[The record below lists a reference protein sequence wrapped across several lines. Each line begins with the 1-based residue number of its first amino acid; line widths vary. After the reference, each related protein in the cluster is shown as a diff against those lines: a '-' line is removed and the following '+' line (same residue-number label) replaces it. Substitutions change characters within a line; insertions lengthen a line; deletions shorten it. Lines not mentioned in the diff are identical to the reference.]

1 MKESFPS
8 VSYIKM
14 LAQLP
19 SIQTPAHA
27 WYTPLMT
34 DHTLDLRSPT
44 PPSHPA
50 EDVNQHTPQGA
61 LSWTTPEYE
70 KPILRRNWWLVP
82 MTVALAFV
90 LLGIVT
96 HNYFFIALVILAC
109 GMVLLN
115 ARRAPKILE
124 LEITGDAVRV
134 GIRAIP
140 SSELESFGII
150 QPPDLMH
157 PLLSLTL
164 VRGLSRTI
172 RVPIIGIE
180 NERVRRAMRQLTKE
194 EVHTETFTD
203 ILARKF

>member
-1 MKESFPS
+1 
-8 VSYIKM
+8 
-14 LAQLP
+14 
-19 SIQTPAHA
+19 
-27 WYTPLMT
+27 
-34 DHTLDLRSPT
+34 
-44 PPSHPA
+44 
-50 EDVNQHTPQGA
+50 
-61 LSWTTPEYE
+61 
-70 KPILRRNWWLVP
+70 